1 VSDRFQISNF
11 GQSPF
16 VPEPFDLPI
25 NWQSFLGS
33 GYQPLAISLSDR
45 RGTLFV
51 NFHAGQ
57 NYNYDPTQRHLM
69 LWGAAADL
77 TKEWHIMNGNSPMPL
92 GSPLFRRGDFQE
104 ISAVPLLKGYLSS
117 NRKPTCFC
125 VPASVFPEYQ
135 SWLFNYNNYCP
146 TKSTPLGYQTFTC
159 KTTTNCSE
167 DYYTC
172 EPVYAFGRV
181 HVGTAQSGEYVW
193 FAGGLEVT
201 GDGPQGDVIFY
212 DQQSNPEKPRPALRP
227 MNEVK
232 ILNVVTGRWLRGQ
245 LSSARFGVAG
255 AGANRFVFFA
265 GGAQLTQDGNN
276 VVNELQWQ
284 VNTSSCVETVS
295 YVYGYVQASYT
306 WAYSPVTTKSQ
317 CRALPLQ
324 KTLINSNVVE
334 IFDMQEMLSASTI
347 INSKSQITL
356 SSARRFAAGAS
367 IPSLNIVLFA
377 GGVTASADSL
387 PEGGWLPS
395 QTSSAV
401 DIYTITGSDGTVSSS
416 TKTIVAGRM
425 VAGMYHL
432 YHLPVSLPLS
442 LLK

>member
-1 VSDRFQISNF
+1 
-11 GQSPF
+11 
-16 VPEPFDLPI
+16 
-25 NWQSFLGS
+25 
-33 GYQPLAISLSDR
+33 
-45 RGTLFV
+45 
-51 NFHAGQ
+51 
-57 NYNYDPTQRHLM
+57 
-69 LWGAAADL
+69 
-77 TKEWHIMNGNSPMPL
+77 
-92 GSPLFRRGDFQE
+92 
-104 ISAVPLLKGYLSS
+104 
-117 NRKPTCFC
+117 
-125 VPASVFPEYQ
+125 
-135 SWLFNYNNYCP
+135 
-146 TKSTPLGYQTFTC
+146 
-159 KTTTNCSE
+159 
-167 DYYTC
+167 
-172 EPVYAFGRV
+172 
-181 HVGTAQSGEYVW
+181 VW

-201 GDGPQGDVIFY
+201 GDGPQGNVIFY
-212 DQQSNPEKPRPALRP
+212 NQQDNPEKPWPVLRP

-232 ILNVVTGRWLRGQ
+232 VLNVVNGRWLSGQ

-295 YVYGYVQASYT
+295 SVYGWVQASNY
-306 WAYSPVTTKSQ
+306 WGYSPVSTKSK

-377 GGVTASADSL
+377 GGVTASADTL

-401 DIYTITGSDGTVSSS
+401 DIYTITGSDATVSRS
-416 TKTIVAGRM
+416 TKAIVAGKM
-425 VAGMYHL
+425 VAGMYTCL
-432 YHLPVSLPLS
+432 YLFLFLCCVLAMQ
-442 LLK
+442 K